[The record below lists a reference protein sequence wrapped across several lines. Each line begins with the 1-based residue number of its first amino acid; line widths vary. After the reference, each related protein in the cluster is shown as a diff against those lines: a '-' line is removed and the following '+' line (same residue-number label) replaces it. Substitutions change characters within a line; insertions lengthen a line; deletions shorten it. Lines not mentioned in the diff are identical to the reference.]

1 MKTILHV
8 AVFCLLLAVAGE
20 VVGQVRNLPYVARS
34 VSQSKQAD
42 WRTATPESQ
51 GVDSAALAEAITQAR
66 AKGLAIHSLL
76 VVRNGY
82 LIAEAYFHPY
92 DGTRPHDIA
101 SATKPLTA
109 TLVGLAIAQGK
120 IKSTQEPLLSFFSER
135 KFQNDDERKRRIT
148 LEHLLTMSSGLD
160 CAGRGEPALWNMFL
174 AADNTQFMLDLPM
187 VSEPGAQYAYCS
199 GGMHLLSSV
208 VSKATGMNEAA
219 FAGKYLFAPLG
230 IRNFI
235 WPSDPQ
241 GVSHGF
247 GNLHLLPRD
256 MAKLAWLFLNQ
267 GKWQGRQIV
276 PADWVANATRSHIK
290 TGGAGTSDYG
300 YGWRVPTNGGSV
312 AFEASGRGG
321 QSISM
326 LPSKNAV
333 IVFNGGG
340 FANGEV
346 MKQVLA
352 AFKSDAALPVNAA
365 GTAQLQ
371 AAIKSVSQQ
380 PAIGKHVEPELV
392 KKISGKT
399 FALEPN
405 WMGLQSL
412 SLTFGAS
419 TTARMQFG
427 FAFKQS
433 QWGTS
438 AKARG
443 KATIVETRPVG
454 MNGAPHFSPNGILGA
469 PVAVSGRW
477 ENDQTFVL
485 EYDEVSSTNSFRL
498 RLSFTDD
505 GVSVQAKERTGLFE
519 EKFVGRLMP
528 QR

>member
-1 MKTILHV
+1 MMNTFLRALV
-8 AVFCLLLAVAGE
+8 VGLLL
-20 VVGQVRNLPYVARS
+20 VVSNFA
-34 VSQSKQAD
+34 QSKQAD

-82 LIAEAYFHPY
+82 LIAEAYFFPY
-92 DGTRPHDIA
+92 NGKTPHDIA
-101 SATKPLTA
+101 SVTKPITT
-109 TLVGLAIAQGK
+109 TLIGLAIAQGK
-120 IKSTQEPLLSFFSER
+120 IKSVQEPLLSFFSER
-135 KFQNDDERKRRIT
+135 RFKNVDERKRRIT

-174 AADNTQFMLDLPM
+174 AADNTQFMLDLPT

-208 VSKATGMNEAA
+208 ISKTTGMNAEA
-219 FAGKYLFAPLG
+219 FARQHLFAPLG

-235 WPSDPQ
+235 WPHDPQ

-256 MAKLAWLFLNQ
+256 MAKLGWLFLNQ
-267 GKWQGRQIV
+267 GKWEGKQIV
-276 PADWVANATRSHIK
+276 PADWVAKATSSHIK

-300 YGWRVPTNGGSV
+300 YGWRVPPNGPI
-312 AFEASGRGG
+312 AFEAGGRGG
-321 QSISM
+321 QQISV

-352 AFKSDAALPVNAA
+352 AFKSDTALPANPA
-365 GTAQLQ
+365 GTARLQ
-371 AAIKSVSQQ
+371 AAIKTVSQQ
-380 PAIGKHVEPELV
+380 LAIGKHVEPELV

-399 FALEPN
+399 FVLEQN
-405 WMGLQSL
+405 WLGLQSL
-412 SLTFGAS
+412 SLQFGAE
-419 TTARMQFG
+419 TVTARLQFG
-427 FAFKQS
+427 FAFKQA

-443 KATIVETRPVG
+443 KVTIIETRPVG
-454 MNGAPHFSPNGILGA
+454 LHGAPRFSPNGIHGA
-469 PVAVSGRW
+469 PVALTGYW
-477 ENDQTFVL
+477 EDEQTFVL
-485 EYDEVSSTNSFRL
+485 EYDEVSSTNCSSL
-498 RLSFTDD
+498 RITFTDD
-505 GVSVQAKERTGLFE
+505 GVSIRAKERTGLFE
-519 EKFVGRLMP
+519 ETFAGKPVRQP
-528 QR
+528 